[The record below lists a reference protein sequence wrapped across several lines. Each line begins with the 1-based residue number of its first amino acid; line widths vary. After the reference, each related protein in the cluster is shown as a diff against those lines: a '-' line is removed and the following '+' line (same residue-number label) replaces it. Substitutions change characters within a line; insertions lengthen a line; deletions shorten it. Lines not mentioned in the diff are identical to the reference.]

1 MTKTQRVL
9 TCDNL
14 QISPHSKSSQ
24 QKNAEQ
30 KKKIP
35 HGAYKILLNFTLKP
49 HILNIETIRLF

>member
-1 MTKTQRVL
+1 MTTFKYHHIQKVR
-9 TCDNL
+9 NKKM
-14 QISPHSKSSQ
+14 QSK
-24 QKNAEQ
+24 